1 MSKKK
6 NKLSLIQKAQN
17 KFKKFKSLDLDY
29 RTILSE
35 ALALIY
41 KIHKS
46 VSDDELENECKK
58 ANLNYNQERK
68 LLLILELCVPKPDD
82 QDLIERYKARLR
94 TYARG
99 LEVFIRLDV
108 DKDIVKS
115 KLRAYGIEFF
125 ANPRDKDDEYIKSV
139 LSKKDNNNEPEG
151 KKKVRKVEKK
161 LLSERT
167 VSFFTRNNVHLN
179 SAIIFMV
186 GNNVYCSNDDALIDK
201 LKEFKRNSEYEFNDI
216 DFLPTH

>member
-17 KFKKFKSLDLDY
+17 KFKKFKSMDLDY

-68 LLLILELCVPKPDD
+68 HYL
-82 QDLIERYKARLR
+82 
-94 TYARG
+94 
-99 LEVFIRLDV
+99 
-108 DKDIVKS
+108 KS
-115 KLRAYGIEFF
+115 KNAKKAKTLT
-125 ANPRDKDDEYIKSV
+125 KSHLDSIIYTV
-139 LSKKDNNNEPEG
+139 YHLY
-151 KKKVRKVEKK
+151 RK
-161 LLSERT
+161 S
-167 VSFFTRNNVHLN
+167 
-179 SAIIFMV
+179 I
-186 GNNVYCSNDDALIDK
+186 
-201 LKEFKRNSEYEFNDI
+201 
-216 DFLPTH
+216 